1 MAAAQATSLLP
12 ALDSIVVNVRRGP
25 SPNLPNPMPERSTP
39 VPLTHLSI
47 TAGARVKER
56 LAQAA
61 RSPEALAEHVR
72 GQLIDLLQ
80 LQGCRFEYGRL
91 IGHPPRLEQNGDV
104 VVGRRHWNVER
115 HGWPDGEIE
124 LRATANGRYLGRFML
139 LGPPRCR
146 SATAGTARGGD
157 ARRPG
162 PGGPRH
168 GGTAPGRMTPR
179 DDA

>member
-1 MAAAQATSLLP
+1 
-12 ALDSIVVNVRRGP
+12 
-25 SPNLPNPMPERSTP
+25 MPERSTP

-115 HGWPDGEIE
+115 HGWPDGEIA

-139 LGPPRCR
+139 RPTPGVVAPLQARLVAVTLADQAG
-146 SATAGTARGGD
+146 AALDTAGPLLD
-157 ARRPG
+157 A
-162 PGGPRH
+162 
-168 GGTAPGRMTPR
+168 
-179 DDA
+179 